1 MCHPFCLL
9 LLILGLAPALLLG
22 QVDSTAAGRVS
33 QGNLVRPLTVYQT
46 RYRLRAGES
55 TKVDVAPET
64 LDFLLHA
71 KTRHVEI
78 AGKDERGIVVGPN
91 RARDQILV
99 AVSLAMKP
107 GEYTLA
113 LSATTEAGERRDAT
127 LSITVDALTL
137 VPANAT
143 QPPVILLNGWQ
154 GSTCSPSPASETFGN
169 LADYLT
175 ENDGVPVVYWF
186 DNCTVCPTCLIETLG
201 SDLAQ
206 AIGSIKYDNG
216 APVLQVDL
224 IAHSMGGLIVRS
236 YLSGKQIPQGVFNPP
251 NNPNVRKAIFIATP
265 HLGSYQAGVANDLF
279 LGNPQTDEMALGSQF
294 LFDLATWNQFGDDLR
309 GTDALAIV
317 GDAVL
322 GSKGDGIVSSTS
334 ASLRFAEPDVR
345 TRIVDYCHMTFSLA
359 EAVLTG
365 CYDPGI
371 AFIDSASHPTFQIV
385 QSFLANTTAWE
396 TIGTSPSQDPYL
408 SVSGGLLL
416 ASKNAGNQYYAD
428 LSSISAANASLTLK
442 AGPSNSV
449 ASLFYN
455 EWVPA
460 NTYDLA
466 VWSGAN
472 ETLAGA
478 LTATAGGGIATFF
491 KQGPVIFSVRSLA
504 ISSLPGR
511 IVQSGGTITI
521 SGLGF
526 GQQCSGCQVLA
537 VPPGSATGYLL
548 PVSSWTNQ
556 AISASFLPATMPSL
570 TIPGLVTIYVELSSS
585 AWDSINIMAA
595 APAST
600 IVVAPTSLRF
610 SYTEGGT
617 VPAAQSIQLTNNGG
631 GALNWS
637 ATTSASWLSV
647 APASGIAPST
657 PSVLVS
663 PAGLSAGTYTGSVQV
678 SAAGASNSP
687 VSVAV
692 TLTVAP
698 AAAVLAVSP
707 QTLTFNYTVGGAV
720 PAIQALSITNTGGAL
735 NWSAATSASWLSVV
749 SASGAA
755 PSTPSV
761 RVSPAGLSAGTYTG
775 SVQVSAAGAS
785 NSSVSVTVTLTVA
798 PASAVLAVS
807 PQTLMF
813 NYAMGSATPAAQGV
827 SINNGGGTLA
837 WTASSSASWLTVSP
851 AYGSTSSTLSVSM
864 NPLGLIAGALNG
876 TITISSPGIASQTLS
891 VTLTVTSAPLTPAI
905 VSVVNAASF
914 LPGFAPIGWVTIT
927 GKNLSATS
935 RTWTGSDI
943 VNGQLPTALDGVSV
957 TINNHPAFVY
967 YISPG
972 QLNVQAPSD
981 SLAADQNVQV
991 TVTTPNGSAT
1001 ATALERHIA
1010 PAMFMSDSTHV
1021 AAIHSDGTLVGPVGF
1036 IPGAASRPASP
1047 GETILLY
1054 MTGLGGDTSPVI
1066 PAGQIVTSPAS
1077 MTDPVSVSIGGQS
1090 AIVQYAGLVSP
1101 GLYQLNVVVPAVAN
1115 GDQTATVQVAGVA
1128 SENTGVV
1135 TVQQ

>member
-678 SAAGASNSP
+678 SAAGASNS
-687 VSVAV
+687 
-692 TLTVAP
+692 
-698 AAAVLAVSP
+698 
-707 QTLTFNYTVGGAV
+707 
-720 PAIQALSITNTGGAL
+720 
-735 NWSAATSASWLSVV
+735 
-749 SASGAA
+749 
-755 PSTPSV
+755 
-761 RVSPAGLSAGTYTG
+761 
-775 SVQVSAAGAS
+775 
-785 NSSVSVTVTLTVA
+785 SVSVTVTLTVA